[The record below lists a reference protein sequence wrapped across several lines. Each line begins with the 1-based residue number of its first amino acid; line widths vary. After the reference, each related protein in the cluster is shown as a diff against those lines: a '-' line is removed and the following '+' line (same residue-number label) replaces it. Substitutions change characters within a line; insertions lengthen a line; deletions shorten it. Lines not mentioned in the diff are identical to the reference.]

1 MEQQN
6 ERKKMANIFYFDF
19 ADADLNNGYYCF
31 ANLFFF
37 FFFAKAYLYFI
48 RNIPVEISLFEL
60 VRIIKGASL
69 GGIIVGISCWYISF
83 KKY

>member
-1 MEQQN
+1 MN
-6 ERKKMANIFYFDF
+6 EKRWLISFSLILLTLILTMDIIALLTY
-19 ADADLNNGYYCF
+19 
-31 ANLFFF
+31 
-37 FFFAKAYLYFI
+37 FFAKAYLYFI

-69 GGIIVGISCWYISF
+69 GGVIVGVGCWYISF